1 MAEEPKC
8 GDTIELGVFRDT
20 TIMRGLEGGLTRDK
34 NLSQARRLIET
45 EGSAA
50 GVVTTE
56 ELQKLL
62 NNADFCKIFFNLF
75 NEGGEKPLDQSHWF
89 DKMKVWTE
97 VVIISQSFDG
107 SMYRNVL
114 GDTRSNT
121 DEGAAEEGG
130 ARGLD

>member
-8 GDTIELGVFRDT
+8 GDTIEREGVFRDT

-97 VVIISQSFDG
+97 VVFISQSFDG
-107 SMYRNVL
+107 SMYYVL